1 MTEEKKDDLNEQQSF
16 LNDHEK
22 LLKSINEKK
31 GEPEQAEPTEIAP
44 EAETV
49 EAAPKET
56 PETAPEIET
65 PEAEPEEV
73 IEAVSEETPQ
83 AAAPEVAPPVA
94 VPEAKEEPKQVA
106 KTVAPAP
113 SQKAAPKTLG
123 GKKKKKAQHHP
134 HTERD
139 DAEAERHKEVLKHQ
153 ELEQQEVKEV
163 LTFLKKFAK
172 PTLITVIVIFAL
184 VMANGVFKN
193 QRLKKE
199 VMADTALINAQSPE
213 DLQAIIDDYASTP
226 SEPFALMGLAREK
239 FNEGKIDEAE
249 ALYTRFAKKHGGHEL
264 AAQAELNL
272 ISCKEAKGQPEEAS
286 RLYGEFAKANEGSH
300 LVPSAMMS
308 QARCLET
315 LGKLDEA
322 QIVYEDLIAAFPE
335 SSWAQLANIDL
346 KKLLSKKQ

>member
-16 LNDHEK
+16 LSGHEE

-31 GEPEQAEPTEIAP
+31 NAPDEQPEPAEPTEIA
-44 EAETV
+44 
-49 EAAPKET
+49 
-56 PETAPEIET
+56 
-65 PEAEPEEV
+65 
-73 IEAVSEETPQ
+73 S
-83 AAAPEVAPPVA
+83 EVAPEA
-94 VPEAKEEPKQVA
+94 TSEAKDEPKQVA
-106 KTVAPAP
+106 EAAAPAP
-113 SQKAAPKTLG
+113 IPKAAPKTLG
-123 GKKKKKAQHHP
+123 GKKKKKTQHHHS

-139 DAEAERHKEVLKHQ
+139 KTEEERHKELLKHK
-153 ELEQQEVKEV
+153 ELEQQEVTEV
-163 LTFLKKFAK
+163 LTFLKKYAK
-172 PTLITVIVIFAL
+172 PTVIAVAVVCGL
-184 VMANGVFKN
+184 VLANGFFKS

-199 VMADTALINAQSPE
+199 VLADTALMNAQNPE

-272 ISCKEAKGQPEEAS
+272 ISCKEAKGQTEEAS
-286 RLYGEFAKANEGSH
+286 RLYGEFAKANEGSY

-335 SSWAQLANIDL
+335 GSWAQLANIDL
-346 KKLLSKKQ
+346 KELLGKKQ